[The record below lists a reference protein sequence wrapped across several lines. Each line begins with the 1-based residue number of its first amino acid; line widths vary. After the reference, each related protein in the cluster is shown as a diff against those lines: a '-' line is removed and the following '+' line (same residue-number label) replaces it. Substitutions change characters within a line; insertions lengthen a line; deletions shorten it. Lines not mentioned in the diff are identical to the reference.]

1 MCTHAPCIFYV
12 GLRPGGLCLDTP
24 RALVQNA
31 RPRRAGRAVECTS
44 LENWQGF
51 APFVSSN
58 LTPSANSYSIHAACS
73 VNASHLSYS
82 CSYPIILLDVK
93 KPGTWRVSGL
103 RNEHFKGK
111 GVRLNN

>member
-44 LENWQGF
+44 LDNTPACGLVAVETNLQVMSEPQLATVSSNRNFRRAGRAVECTSLENWQGF

-58 LTPSANSYSIHAACS
+58 LTPSAKA
-73 VNASHLSYS
+73 
-82 CSYPIILLDVK
+82 K
-93 KPGTWRVSGL
+93 
-103 RNEHFKGK
+103 F
-111 GVRLNN
+111 